1 VPVVVVT
8 DSAAGLPAGLA
19 ADLDIQVVPLH
30 VLIDG
35 VELREGI
42 DPMPDGYANG
52 SATTSAAS
60 PGELRETYERAY
72 QLSGGDGVVAVHIS
86 RQLSGTW
93 EAARQAADELDGAVR
108 LVDSLGAGLGT
119 GFVALGAARCA
130 RAGANV
136 EQVYRAAVDVAE
148 QASCYIVVDRL
159 EQLRRGGRISTAAV
173 VFGTALV
180 TKPLL
185 HIVDGRIGLA
195 EKART
200 ASKVFDKLVEA
211 AVRAAGPDPVAIGVQ
226 HLDAEDQARRL
237 VDQLRARVPQLHE
250 LIVAEFGPTLGVHLG
265 SGSLGVVV
273 TPIDPD
279 DVPA

>member
-1 VPVVVVT
+1 MAVVVVT
-8 DSAAGLPAGLA
+8 DSSSCLPSELA
-19 ADLDIQVVPLH
+19 DGLDIRVVPLH

-42 DPMPDGYANG
+42 DPMPEGYASG

-60 PGELRETYERAY
+60 PGEFRAAYERAY
-72 QLSGGDGVVAVHIS
+72 QASDGDGVLGVHIS

-93 EAARQAADELDGAVR
+93 EAARQAEDELAGKVR

-119 GFVALGAARCA
+119 GLPVLAAARRA
-130 RAGANV
+130 RAGARLDD
-136 EQVYRAAVDVAE
+136 VYSTAVDVAE
-148 QASCYIVVDRL
+148 RARCYIVVDRL

-173 VFGTALV
+173 LFGTALV

-185 HIVDGRIGLA
+185 QIVDGRLGLA

-200 ASKVFDKLVEA
+200 TSKVFGKLIDAV
-211 AVRAAGPDPVAIGVQ
+211 VRAAGDRPAAIAVQ
-226 HLDAEDQARRL
+226 HLDAAERAET
-237 VDQLRARVPQLHE
+237 VVEQLRGRVPQIEE

-265 SGSLGVVV
+265 AGAVGVLVVPGGLSG
-273 TPIDPD
+273 
-279 DVPA
+279 